1 MGTFIV
7 FIIKSALCLIVFYLF
22 YKLLLSK
29 DTFHRFN
36 RIALLSI
43 LLLSF
48 VVPFGVIGLRPASHI
63 EQAISQENV
72 VTQAPSAEIVQVA
85 TPAPSVESSPVW
97 LLALIV
103 TYLAGIVFCFSRQL
117 WSMSMMFSLMRSSRK
132 SKMGKDATLMVH
144 TKQIAPFSWMK
155 YIVISEMDL
164 KEDGKEII
172 THELAHIQNKHSLD
186 LLVADFCIYF
196 QWFNP
201 AAWLLKQELQS
212 IHEFE
217 ADERVLNQGIDAKQ
231 YQLLLI
237 KKAVGTRLY
246 SMANSFNHS
255 SLKKRITM
263 MLKEKSNP
271 WARLKYV
278 YVLPLSCITMLAFA
292 HPSVSSVE
300 ENTVEKVNDLLSLAP
315 AEKAISLISSAD
327 KISENSGI
335 ANTAKVKNSERPNTD
350 DLLAVNDAHAAK
362 PVVKKTTSTKNSTF
376 TVTGKVTQSP
386 GKPLSDVNVC
396 EGEIEPVTHHL
407 KIISQTV
414 TKEDGTFELKV
425 KNSSNKLSFSHV
437 GFART
442 VCAIKKS
449 VTIQM
454 PFSTML
460 NETTVVGVATAE
472 STDNKVTNKSTP
484 DGLIAS
490 EHNPEYPGGE
500 KALMEYIRNNLLY
513 PSNALAKRA
522 EGEVFCTFVVSA
534 QGDVT
539 DVKVVSPVDPA
550 LDKEAMRVILNMP
563 SWIPGRQNGK
573 NVPVMFYL
581 PISFKL
587 NK

>member
-7 FIIKSALCLIVFYLF
+7 FIIKSAICLIVFYLF

-48 VVPFGVIGLRPASHI
+48 VVPFGVIGLRPASHT

-72 VTQAPSAEIVQVA
+72 VTQASSAEIVQTA

-97 LLALIV
+97 LLVLIV

-117 WSMSMMFSLMRSSRK
+117 WSMSMMFSLMHSSRK

-155 YIVISEMDL
+155 YIVISEKDL

-172 THELAHIQNKHSLD
+172 THELAHIQNKHSWD
-186 LLVADFCIYF
+186 LLVADICIYF

-271 WARLKYV
+271 YARLKYV
-278 YVLPLSCITMLAFA
+278 YILPLSCITMLAFA

-315 AEKAISLISSAD
+315 AEKAIPLISSAD

-350 DLLAVNDAHAAK
+350 DLLAVNDAHATK
-362 PVVKKTTSTKNSTF
+362 PVVKKNTVTATSTVSVKPGTNDLQAVNDAQTTKPVAQKDTTTAPSTVF
-376 TVTGKVTQSP
+376 VKGRVISSSDKRPLVMVKICEIDPSTGRIFNIT
-386 GKPLSDVNVC
+386 
-396 EGEIEPVTHHL
+396 ITR
-407 KIISQTV
+407 I
-414 TKEDGTFELKV
+414 DGMFELKA
-425 KNSSNKLSFSHV
+425 KNSSNKLRFSYA
-437 GFART
+437 GFKDT
-442 VCAIKKS
+442 VCAIKES
-449 VTIQM
+449 VNIQM
-454 PFSTML
+454 DEATLP
-460 NETTVVGVATAE
+460 NKAAAVGATAE
-472 STDNKVTNKSTP
+472 STDNKETNKTTP
-484 DGLIAS
+484 NGL
-490 EHNPEYPGGE
+490 
-500 KALMEYIRNNLLY
+500 
-513 PSNALAKRA
+513 
-522 EGEVFCTFVVSA
+522 
-534 QGDVT
+534 
-539 DVKVVSPVDPA
+539 
-550 LDKEAMRVILNMP
+550 
-563 SWIPGRQNGK
+563 
-573 NVPVMFYL
+573 
-581 PISFKL
+581 
-587 NK
+587 